1 MPRPPGSVAG
11 ADSDT
16 SGNLIFEGKIIFN
29 QTAVGV
35 FDNTS
40 GVPIETKRSPYVFN
54 SGSNSN
60 VVRLAEKCLM
70 VTNQQSNTLTR
81 LRVAPGGDLSL
92 AGEPFVLPP
101 SQFPTA
107 IVFGCQDAAGNF
119 PIWISQWN
127 PSQILASLWN
137 SADCGLVSAITTYPS
152 GSPGSGHLLNGVAFV
167 AADPLSCV
175 LPSRDVLPLASGAD

>member
-1 MPRPPGSVAG
+1 MSRPPGNVAG

-16 SGNLIFEGKIIFN
+16 SGNLIFEGKIFN
-29 QTAVGV
+29 QTAVAV
-35 FDNTS
+35 FDFST
-40 GVPIETKRSPYVFN
+40 GVPVETKRSPYVFN

-60 VVRLAEKCLM
+60 VVKLADQCLM
-70 VTNQQSNTLTR
+70 VTNQNSNTLTR
-81 LRVAPGGDLSL
+81 LRVAPGGDLSQ
-92 AGEPFVLPP
+92 AGEPFALPA

-107 IVFGCQDAAGNF
+107 MVFGCQDTAGNY

-137 SADCGLVSAITTYPS
+137 SADCGLVSAITIYPS
-152 GSPGSGHLLNGVAFV
+152 GAQDSGHLLNGVAFV

-175 LPSRDVLPLASGAD
+175 LPSRGVLPLASGAN